1 MEKITFLK
9 NAQSKGTRVV
19 SPGVD
24 ACDTPR
30 HCQLKMI
37 GGNMEWREMQEMF
50 DVRRW
55 RKTGLFDRLLSFN
68 VRLADSRP
76 GGH

>member
-1 MEKITFLK
+1 
-9 NAQSKGTRVV
+9 
-19 SPGVD
+19 
-24 ACDTPR
+24 
-30 HCQLKMI
+30 
-37 GGNMEWREMQEMF
+37 MQEMF

>member
-1 MEKITFLK
+1 MLFV
-9 NAQSKGTRVV
+9 SRVLV
-19 SPGVD
+19 LLCWFG
-24 ACDTPR
+24 A
-30 HCQLKMI
+30 
-37 GGNMEWREMQEMF
+37 MEWREMREMF